1 METKVILSAGLIAA
15 YGLTHV
21 VAGIDVPGKP
31 LTLLNGFVSTSTSSS
46 NTAAN
51 LVVANLAN
59 PYGSDFVLP
68 ATDPRPKITL
78 KSST

>member
-1 METKVILSAGLIAA
+1 METKVILSAGLVAA
-15 YGLTHV
+15 YALTHV
-21 VAGIDVPGKP
+21 VAGTDVPGKP
-31 LTLLNGFVSTSTSSS
+31 LTLLNGFVTASTSSS
-46 NTAAN
+46 NTAT

-68 ATDPRPKITL
+68 ATDRRPKITL